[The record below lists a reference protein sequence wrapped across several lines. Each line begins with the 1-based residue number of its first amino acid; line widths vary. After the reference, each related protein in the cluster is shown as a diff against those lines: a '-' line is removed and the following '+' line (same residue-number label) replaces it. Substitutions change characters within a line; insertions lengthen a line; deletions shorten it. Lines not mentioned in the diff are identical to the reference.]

1 MTGQEPHTL
10 ALAPAFDLPYYAVIF
25 TTLRAVSEDQG
36 YGQTAAEMI
45 DLARAQDGFL
55 GIDSAYSEGLG
66 VTVSYWRNEAAIAAW
81 KAHGDHQAARQAGR
95 AKWYRAYQLRVAKVE
110 RAYGWP
116 CAEDE

>member
-55 GIDSAYSEGLG
+55 GD
-66 VTVSYWRNEAAIAAW
+66 
-81 KAHGDHQAARQAGR
+81 
-95 AKWYRAYQLRVAKVE
+95 
-110 RAYGWP
+110 
-116 CAEDE
+116 